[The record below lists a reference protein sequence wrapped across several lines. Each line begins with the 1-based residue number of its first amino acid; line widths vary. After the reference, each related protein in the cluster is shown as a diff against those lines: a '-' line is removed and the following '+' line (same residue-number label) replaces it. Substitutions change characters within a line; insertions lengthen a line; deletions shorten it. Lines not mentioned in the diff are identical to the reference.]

1 MELAKLNEWTEI
13 RRPWETQPR
22 GAQDGEGM
30 TWDWTGQ
37 RLPTSPHPRYRMTTE
52 ECKCCGMWEGLGVE
66 MEGGAV
72 PPQGQSGDALGQ
84 TGGTY
89 HAPAERNQSSSVPL
103 GGVGGAPHCTP
114 DRSFWMLPLLPTM
127 IREEQRGRP

>member
-1 MELAKLNEWTEI
+1 MGLDWAAASHFSPPQIQNDH
-13 RRPWETQPR
+13 R
-22 GAQDGEGM
+22 GVQVL
-30 TWDWTGQ
+30 WDVG
-37 RLPTSPHPRYRMTTE
+37 
-52 ECKCCGMWEGLGVE
+52 GVGVE

-72 PPQGQSGDALGQ
+72 PAQGQSGDALGQ

-114 DRSFWMLPLLPTM
+114 DRSFWMLPPLPTM
-127 IREEQRGRP
+127 IREEQRGSP